1 MIKELERLI
10 KEIDRRK
17 KELERLVKPLQRV
30 TLAKQLESL
39 IKQLARLVKQ
49 FDRLVKQF
57 ERLDKQ
63 LKGGRIKHYSSS
75 QKILLVGEGDFS
87 FALCLAR
94 AFGSAENMVATSLD
108 SRGIYIYR
116 SK

>member
-10 KEIDRRK
+10 KELDRLK

-39 IKQLARLVKQ
+39 IKQLA
-49 FDRLVKQF
+49 RLVKQF

-108 SRGIYIYR
+108 SRGIYI
-116 SK
+116 